1 LNATHWDFVYV
12 SDEVLDKYEKDEN
25 YNVFPET
32 GGVSY
37 KNQWSVSRC
46 SRIGRNHIQIEL
58 FKLYEGTPFEV
69 IAYWNKYSVPE
80 KLIDKDHKNIAERSK
95 NLVFSYLSFGEVLSS
110 VMNFFFN
117 TSYSSQNLQNL
128 NRNDLNYY
136 GWFNNNSVKPITHH
150 LDHKLSKDAFL
161 NRQKKL
167 NSFLVENFAEKQL
180 RNIIYNLG
188 IQLDAFKKTPDEEFR
203 SIKLLNIILNY
214 FQIANLTGLHLKND
228 SNEIKS
234 RLEGEVVE
242 MGIIKLLNAL
252 NVMRQMDS
260 HLGGKKSDDKLTVS
274 LKYFSIDRNDHLDNY
289 LTACEIIYDRLEEGF
304 NQASELLIG

>member
-1 LNATHWDFVYV
+1 
-12 SDEVLDKYEKDEN
+12 
-25 YNVFPET
+25 
-32 GGVSY
+32 
-37 KNQWSVSRC
+37 
-46 SRIGRNHIQIEL
+46 
-58 FKLYEGTPFEV
+58 
-69 IAYWNKYSVPE
+69 
-80 KLIDKDHKNIAERSK
+80 
-95 NLVFSYLSFGEVLSS
+95 
-110 VMNFFFN
+110 MNFFFN